1 MNILMVS
8 DVYFPRIN
16 GVSTSI
22 QTFKTEFEKQGH
34 SVTLIAPDYPM
45 NYQQDDSIIRISSRG
60 IPYDPED
67 RMMKS
72 RHIRQLIPSLES
84 RHFDIVHIH
93 TPFVAHYAGIKI
105 AKALSIPCIITYH
118 TLFEEYLYHY
128 IPFIPKQILRLFA
141 RRFSSSQC
149 NQVRGVVAPSTVIVN
164 LLERYGVKNNI
175 KIIPTG
181 IDSKKFTRGDGEKF
195 KEKFNISANRKI
207 LLNVSRVAFEKNI
220 GVLINVVNQVKA
232 SIPDI
237 LLIIAGE
244 GPAKNA
250 YIKQVNDQGLND
262 NIAFVGYL
270 DRNTELLDCYHSA
283 DLFIFSSETETQGL
297 VLLESMAA
305 GTPVVS
311 VAAMGTKD
319 ILNDCEGALIT
330 DGSVSDFSDK
340 IITLLADSDL
350 HEKYKHN
357 AMTYAAEWDSTVLAE
372 KMLKFYQEI
381 QQETQHAKHC

>member
-1 MNILMVS
+1 MNILMIS

-22 QTFKTEFEKQGH
+22 QTFKTEFENQGH
-34 SVTLIAPDYPM
+34 SVILIAPDYPAE
-45 NYQQDDSIIRISSRG
+45 YPIDESIFRVPSRG
-60 IPYDPED
+60 IPFDPED

-72 RHIRQLIPSLES
+72 NSIRKLMPTLKAYN
-84 RHFDIVHIH
+84 FDIIHIH
-93 TPFVAHYAGIKI
+93 TPFVAHYSGIKI

-128 IPFIPKQILRLFA
+128 IPFIPKQVLRFFA
-141 RRFSSSQC
+141 RKFSASQC
-149 NQVRGVVAPSTVIVN
+149 NQVRGVVAPSTIIVN

-181 IDSKKFTRGDGEKF
+181 IDSKKFINGDGEKF
-195 KEKFNISANRKI
+195 KKKFNISSNRKT

-220 GVLINVVNQVKA
+220 GLLIDVVNEVKIT
-232 SIPDI
+232 IPDI

-250 YIKQVNDQGLND
+250 YIKQTNDMGLND

-270 DRNTELLDCYHSA
+270 DRNSELLDCYHSA

-319 ILNDCEGALIT
+319 ILSGCTSAKVT
-330 DGSVSDFSDK
+330 DGSIDDFSKK
-340 IITLLADSDL
+340 IVSLLSDDSLYDQ
-350 HEKYKHN
+350 Y
-357 AMTYAAEWDSTVLAE
+357 TSDSISYAAKWDSTVLAK
-372 KMLKFYQEI
+372 KMLQFYSDIIRIKQY
-381 QQETQHAKHC
+381 A

>member
-1 MNILMVS
+1 MVS

-22 QTFKTEFEKQGH
+22 QTFKSEFEKQGH
-34 SVTLIAPDYPM
+34 RVTLIAPDYPAD
-45 NYQQDDSIIRISSRG
+45 YPIDESIIRVPSRG
-60 IPYDPED
+60 IPFDPED

-72 RHIRQLIPSLES
+72 KCIQKLIPTLQDYK
-84 RHFDIVHIH
+84 FDIVHIH
-93 TPFVAHYAGIKI
+93 TPFVAHYSGIKI

-128 IPFIPKQILRLFA
+128 IPFIPKQVLRFFA

-149 NQVRGVVAPSTVIVN
+149 NQVRGVVAPSTIIVN

-181 IDSKKFTRGDGEKF
+181 IDSKKFINGDGENF
-195 KEKFNISANRKI
+195 KKKFNISSNRKT

-220 GVLINVVNQVKA
+220 GLLIKVVKEVKTT
-232 SIPDI
+232 IPDI
-237 LLIIAGE
+237 LLVIAGE

-250 YIKQVNDQGLND
+250 YIKQTSDLGLND

-270 DRNTELLDCYHSA
+270 DRNSELLDCYHSA
-283 DLFIFSSETETQGL
+283 DLFIFSSKTETQGL

-305 GTPVVS
+305 GTPVIS

-319 ILNDCEGALIT
+319 ILNDCNGAMIT
-330 DGSVSDFSDK
+330 DGSISDFSEK
-340 IITLLADSDL
+340 IISLLTHNKL
-350 HEKYKHN
+350 HNQYKN
-357 AMTYAAEWDSTVLAE
+357 SAKLYASQWDSTVLAE

-381 QQETQHAKHC
+381 ENEAQHARTA

>member
-1 MNILMVS
+1 MNILMIS

-22 QTFKTEFEKQGH
+22 QTFKTEFENQGH
-34 SVTLIAPDYPM
+34 TVILIAPDYPAE
-45 NYQQDDSIIRISSRG
+45 YPIDESIFRVPSRRI
-60 IPYDPED
+60 PFDPED

-72 RHIRQLIPSLES
+72 SSIRKLIPTLKTYN
-84 RHFDIVHIH
+84 FDIIHIH
-93 TPFVAHYAGIKI
+93 TPFVAHYSGVKI

-128 IPFIPKQILRLFA
+128 IPFIPKQALRFFA
-141 RRFSSSQC
+141 RRFSATQC
-149 NQVRGVVAPSTVIVN
+149 NQVRGVVAPSTIIVN

-181 IDSKKFTRGDGEKF
+181 IDSKKFINGDGEKF
-195 KEKFNISANRKI
+195 KKKFNISSNRKT

-220 GVLINVVNQVKA
+220 GLLIDVVNEVKIT
-232 SIPDI
+232 IPDI

-250 YIKQVNDQGLND
+250 YIKQTTDMGLND
-262 NIAFVGYL
+262 NVAFVGYL
-270 DRNTELLDCYHSA
+270 DRNSELLDCYHSA

-319 ILNDCEGALIT
+319 ILSECTSAKVT
-330 DGSVSDFSDK
+330 DGSIDDFSKK
-340 IITLLADSDL
+340 IVSLLSNDSLYNQYTSDSIS
-350 HEKYKHN
+350 
-357 AMTYAAEWDSTVLAE
+357 YAAKWDSTVLAK
-372 KMLKFYQEI
+372 KMLQFYSDIIRIKQY
-381 QQETQHAKHC
+381 A